1 MKQKWK
7 GSILRC
13 HFKAKRFFLIFPW
26 NPQAWVWVWFKVGLQ
41 LFTDHKH
48 ATYCPARQSN
58 PRENGHKRT
67 KAKGNPK
74 PQGQS
79 LYIWR
84 HGVFFFFNISCS
96 ENTQYENNQVS
107 LEGSFSRGARKSV
120 ISLSCLYGNILK
132 PDPCCLKLEG
142 ILWFPGGSDSK
153 ECLQCGWPEFDP
165 WVGKIS
171 WRKWQPTSVFLPG
184 KSHGQRSLMGY
195 SPWGRKELDTTEWLH
210 FHFLFEFQTLL
221 GAGIFIFKRLV
232 YTADYKTNI

>member
-84 HGVFFFFNISCS
+84 RGVFFFFNISCS

-142 ILWFPGGSDSK
+142 LLWFPGGSDIKTSA
-153 ECLQCGWPEFDP
+153 GDP
-165 WVGKIS
+165 GSI
-171 WRKWQPTSVFLPG
+171 PG
-184 KSHGQRSLMGY
+184 SGRSLGEGNGNPLQHSCLENPMDG
-195 SPWGRKELDTTEWLH
+195 
-210 FHFLFEFQTLL
+210 
-221 GAGIFIFKRLV
+221 GAW
-232 YTADYKTNI
+232 